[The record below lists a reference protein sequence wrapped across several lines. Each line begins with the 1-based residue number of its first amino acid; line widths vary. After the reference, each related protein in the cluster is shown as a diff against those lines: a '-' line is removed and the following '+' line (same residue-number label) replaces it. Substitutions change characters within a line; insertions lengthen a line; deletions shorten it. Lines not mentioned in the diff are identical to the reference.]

1 MIGGPGGHK
10 SCMASISAQSP
21 PSMTELQQWALDS
34 PRQLKIL
41 RASLHKAI
49 TGEVLADGAAL
60 DEVPEKVVLVAT
72 ELATNA
78 LRHGLPPTIVRLG
91 RAGDHFYLDVCDHSP
106 DSVPEYAAKRPLGQ
120 GGLGLLL
127 AQKFSLEMGWYV
139 QGNTKHVWAEFPVP
153 G

>member
-1 MIGGPGGHK
+1 
-10 SCMASISAQSP
+10 MANISAQSP
-21 PSMTELQQWALDS
+21 PSMTELQHWVLDS

-41 RASLHKAI
+41 RANLHRAL
-49 TGEVLADGAAL
+49 TGEVLAEGAAL

-91 RAGDHFYLDVCDHSP
+91 RAGDRFYLDVADHSP
-106 DSVPEYAAKRPLGQ
+106 DSVPEYAEGRPLGQ
-120 GGLGLLL
+120 GGLGLQL

-139 QGNTKHVWAEFPVP
+139 EGNTKHVWAEFPVP